1 MASISLMSRSLAAAR
16 TIATVSD
23 FLEDL
28 RGQAPDLR
36 LLTDAG
42 DRESYR
48 RDETAH
54 FEPGLPLAVALP
66 SSTEEVATIM
76 RLATEHRLPVVPRGA
91 GSGLSGGSAGVEG
104 ALTVV
109 MTRMSR
115 IVEID
120 AANLVAI
127 VQPGVVNADLKAAVA
142 KQGLFYAPDPASYE
156 FCTIGGNVGT
166 NAGGLCCVKY
176 GVTRDAVL
184 GLEVVLAD
192 GRVIRTGGRTVK
204 DVAGYSL
211 THLFV
216 GSQGTLGIVTEA
228 TLRLRPEPPPKRT
241 MLAFFPT
248 IVSAGE
254 AVAAITAA
262 GVEPCTL
269 ELMDAVT
276 IAAVDDWHNLG
287 LDRSAAALLLV
298 ESDRPGSAA
307 ADELRRASEAC
318 TGAGATQVV
327 EATDPA
333 EADWL
338 RQVRRLAFRA
348 MERLGVARME
358 DVGVPRARVPDLVAA
373 IERVAA
379 EHDVRCGTFGHAG
392 DGNLHPTFVW
402 DRGDDGAEGRA
413 HAASEALYAIAIDLG
428 GTVTGEHGIGAA
440 RRPFLEQ
447 QVGADALEV
456 MRAIKA
462 ALDPLGILNP
472 GKVV

>member
-1 MASISLMSRSLAAAR
+1 LSTAYHRP
-16 TIATVSD
+16 VND
-23 FLEDL
+23 FLDDL
-28 RGQAPDLR
+28 HARAPDLR
-36 LLTDAG
+36 LLVDEP

-54 FEPGLPLAVALP
+54 FEPGLPLAIALP
-66 SSTEEVATIM
+66 STTEEVATIM
-76 RLATEHRLPVVPRGA
+76 RAATQHRVPVVPRGA

-104 ALTVV
+104 ALTVAL
-109 MTRMSR
+109 TRMNR
-115 IVEID
+115 VLEID
-120 AANLVAI
+120 RDNLVAV
-127 VQPGVVNADLKAAVA
+127 VQPGVINAELKEAVA
-142 KQGLFYAPDPASYE
+142 NEGLFYAPDPASYE
-156 FCTIGGNVGT
+156 FCSIGGNIGT

-192 GRVIRTGGRTVK
+192 GRVIRTGGRTIK

-228 TLRLRPEPPPKRT
+228 TLRLRPAPPPKET

-248 IVSAGE
+248 VESAGD
-254 AVAAITAA
+254 AVARMTRA

-276 IAAVDDWHNLG
+276 IAAVDDWHSLG
-287 LDRSAAALLLV
+287 LDRSAAALLMV
-298 ESDRPGSAA
+298 ESDRPGDAA
-307 ADELRRASEAC
+307 GAELTAAEAC
-318 TGAGATQVV
+318 CIDAGAASVTR
-327 EATDPA
+327 ATTA
-333 EADWL
+333 IEADWL
-338 RQVRRLAFRA
+338 RQVRRMAFRA

-358 DVGVPRARVPDLVAA
+358 DVGVPRARVPELLTA
-373 IERVAA
+373 IERIAA
-379 EHDVRCGTFGHAG
+379 AHDVRCGTFGHAG

-402 DRGDDGAEGRA
+402 DRGDDSAEARA
-413 HAASEALYAIAIDLG
+413 HAASEELYRAAIALG
-428 GTVTGEHGIGAA
+428 GTLTGEHGIGAS
-440 RRPFLEQ
+440 RREFLPE
-447 QVGADALEV
+447 QVGADAVDV

-462 ALDPLGILNP
+462 AIDPLGILNP

>member
-1 MASISLMSRSLAAAR
+1 V
-16 TIATVSD
+16 TT
-23 FLEDL
+23 FLDDL
-28 RGQAPDLR
+28 RQRLPDLR
-36 LLTDAG
+36 LLTETI

-66 SSTEEVATIM
+66 TTTQAVAEIM
-76 RLATEHRLPVVPRGA
+76 RLATAHRVPVVPRGA
-91 GSGLSGGSAGVEG
+91 GSGLSGGSAGIDG
-104 ALTVV
+104 ALTVAL
-109 MTRMSR
+109 TRMNQ
-115 IVEID
+115 ILEID

-127 VQPGVVNADLKAAVA
+127 VQPGVINADLKAAVA
-142 KQGLFYAPDPASYE
+142 QEGLFYAPDPASYE
-156 FCTIGGNVGT
+156 FCSIGGNIGT

-184 GLEVVLAD
+184 SLEVVLAD
-192 GRVIRTGGRTVK
+192 GRVIRTGGRNVK

-228 TLRLRPEPPPKRT
+228 TLRLRPAPPPKQT

-248 IVSAGE
+248 LESAGR

-262 GVEPCTL
+262 GLEPCTL
-269 ELMDAVT
+269 ELMDQVV
-276 IAAVDDWHNLG
+276 IAAVDDWHSLG
-287 LDRSAAALLLV
+287 LDRSAAALLLI

-307 ADELRRASEAC
+307 DDELAAGEAAC
-318 TGAGATQVV
+318 TDAGATSVV
-327 EATDPA
+327 RATDPV

-358 DVGVPRARVPDLVAA
+358 DVGAPRARMPELLAA
-373 IERVAA
+373 IERIATA
-379 EHDVRCGTFGHAG
+379 NDVRCGTFGHAG

-402 DRGDDGAEGRA
+402 DRGDSAAEERA
-413 HAASEALYAIAIDLG
+413 HAACEELYRAAIAMG

-440 RRPFLEQ
+440 RRDFLELQ
-447 QVGADALEV
+447 QGAEAVAV
-456 MRAIKA
+456 MRSIKA

-472 GKVV
+472 GRVV

>member
-1 MASISLMSRSLAAAR
+1 
-16 TIATVSD
+16 VSA
-23 FLEDL
+23 FLDDL
-28 RGQAPDLR
+28 RGSSPDLR
-36 LLTDAG
+36 LLTDAT

-66 SSTEEVATIM
+66 SSTEEVAAIM
-76 RLATEHRLPVVPRGA
+76 RVSTEHRVPVVPRGA
-91 GSGLSGGSAGVEG
+91 GSGLSGGSAGIEG
-104 ALTVV
+104 ALTVAL
-109 MTRMSR
+109 TRMNQ

-120 AANLVAI
+120 RENLVAV
-127 VQPGVVNADLKAAVA
+127 VQPGVVNAELKAAVA
-142 KQGLFYAPDPASYE
+142 KEGLFYAPDPASYE
-156 FCTIGGNVGT
+156 FCTIGGNIGT

-192 GRVIRTGGRTVK
+192 GRVIRTGGKNVK

-228 TLRLRPEPPPKRT
+228 TLRLRPAPPPKLT

-248 IVSAGE
+248 IVAAGQ
-254 AVAAITAA
+254 AVAAMTAA

-307 ADELRRASEAC
+307 GDELQRANDACSE
-318 TGAGATQVV
+318 AGATEVV
-327 EATDPA
+327 RATDPA

-338 RQVRRLAFRA
+338 RQVRRMAFRA
-348 MERLGVARME
+348 LERLGVARME
-358 DVGVPRARVPDLVAA
+358 DVGVPRARVPELLAA
-373 IERVAA
+373 IERAA
-379 EHDVRCGTFGHAG
+379 AAHEVRCGTFGHAG

-402 DRGDDGAEGRA
+402 DRGDVDAEERA
-413 HAASEALYAIAIDLG
+413 HAASEELYRAAIGLG

-440 RRPFLEQ
+440 RRAFLEEQ
-447 QVGADALEV
+447 RGEEAVAV
-456 MRAIKA
+456 MRSIKA

-472 GKVV
+472 GRVV

>member
-1 MASISLMSRSLAAAR
+1 M
-16 TIATVSD
+16 TE
-23 FLEDL
+23 FLDDL
-28 RGQAPDLR
+28 RASAPELR

-76 RLATEHRLPVVPRGA
+76 RVATKHRVPVVPRGA
-91 GSGLSGGSAGVEG
+91 GSGLSGGSAGIEG
-104 ALTVV
+104 ALTVALTA
-109 MTRMSR
+109 MNR

-120 AANLVAI
+120 RENLVAV
-127 VQPGVVNADLKAAVA
+127 VQPGVVNAELKAAVA
-142 KQGLFYAPDPASYE
+142 KEGFFYPPDPASYE
-156 FCTIGGNVGT
+156 FCTIGGNIGT

-192 GRVIRTGGRTVK
+192 GRVIRTGGKNVK

-211 THLFV
+211 THLIV

-228 TLRLRPEPPPKRT
+228 TLRLRPAPPPKQT

-248 IVSAGE
+248 IVAAGQ
-254 AVAAITAA
+254 AVAGMTAA

-298 ESDRPGSAA
+298 ESDRPGI
-307 ADELRRASEAC
+307 RRH
-318 TGAGATQVV
+318 
-327 EATDPA
+327 
-333 EADWL
+333 
-338 RQVRRLAFRA
+338 R
-348 MERLGVARME
+348 
-358 DVGVPRARVPDLVAA
+358 
-373 IERVAA
+373 
-379 EHDVRCGTFGHAG
+379 
-392 DGNLHPTFVW
+392 
-402 DRGDDGAEGRA
+402 
-413 HAASEALYAIAIDLG
+413 
-428 GTVTGEHGIGAA
+428 
-440 RRPFLEQ
+440 
-447 QVGADALEV
+447 
-456 MRAIKA
+456 
-462 ALDPLGILNP
+462 
-472 GKVV
+472 

>member
-1 MASISLMSRSLAAAR
+1 M
-16 TIATVSD
+16 TE
-23 FLEDL
+23 FLDDL
-28 RGQAPDLR
+28 RASAPELR
-36 LLTDAG
+36 LLIDAG

-66 SSTEEVATIM
+66 LSTEEVATIM
-76 RLATEHRLPVVPRGA
+76 RVATKHRVPVVPRGA
-91 GSGLSGGSAGVEG
+91 GSGLSGGSAGIEG
-104 ALTVV
+104 GLTVALT
-109 MTRMSR
+109 RMNQ

-120 AANLVAI
+120 RANLAAV
-127 VQPGVVNADLKAAVA
+127 VQPGVVNAELKAAVA
-142 KQGLFYAPDPASYE
+142 QEGLFYPPDPASYE
-156 FCTIGGNVGT
+156 FCTIGGNIGT

-192 GRVIRTGGRTVK
+192 GRVIRTGGKNVK

-211 THLFV
+211 THLIV

-228 TLRLRPEPPPKRT
+228 TLRLRPAPPPKQT

-248 IVSAGE
+248 IVAAGQ
-254 AVAAITAA
+254 AVAAMTAA

-298 ESDRPGSAA
+298 ESDRPGPAANDELTRA
-307 ADELRRASEAC
+307 ADAC
-318 TGAGATQVV
+318 TEAGATEVV
-327 EATDPA
+327 QATDPA

-338 RQVRRLAFRA
+338 RQVRRMAFRA
-348 MERLGVARME
+348 LERLGVARME
-358 DVGVPRARVPDLVAA
+358 DVGVPRARVPELLAA

-379 EHDVRCGTFGHAG
+379 AHDVRCGTFGHAG
-392 DGNLHPTFVW
+392 DGNLHPTFIW
-402 DRGDDGAEGRA
+402 DRGDADAESRA
-413 HAASEALYAIAIDLG
+413 HAASEELYRVAIGLG

-440 RRPFLEQ
+440 RREFLEEQ
-447 QVGADALEV
+447 RGADAVAV
-456 MRAIKA
+456 MRAIKV

-472 GKVV
+472 GRVV